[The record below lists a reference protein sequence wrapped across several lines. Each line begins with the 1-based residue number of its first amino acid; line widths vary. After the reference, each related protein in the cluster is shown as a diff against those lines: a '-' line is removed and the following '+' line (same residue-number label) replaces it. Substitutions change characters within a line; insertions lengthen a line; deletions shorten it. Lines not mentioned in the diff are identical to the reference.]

1 METINQKKLTDSTAL
16 PTPSSKE
23 IEGMIRKA
31 YELRKMIESLWDT
44 SFEVQFGD
52 DMDNM
57 LTNINSV
64 IAYCAPI
71 LGWAKTGE
79 ICNSNL

>member
-1 METINQKKLTDSTAL
+1 METTNQKKLTDSTAL

-23 IEGMIRKA
+23 IERMIRKA

-44 SFEVQFGD
+44 SFEIQFGD

-71 LGWAKTGE
+71 LGWAKAGE
-79 ICNSNL
+79 IGNTNR